1 MSGLLEQLFVMYG
14 QDFDI
19 VFSHDTDPIDLFIA
33 QHTLPERAAL
43 LQEMKA
49 LFNDLLTKEK
59 SVRDIKNMGLEY
71 FPEGNRSP
79 EVWLSRF
86 ISYLEEKIA
95 PR

>member
-1 MSGLLEQLFVMYG
+1 MSSLLEEFFVMYG

-19 VFSHDTDPIDLFIA
+19 FSHDTDPIDLFIA
-33 QHTLPERAAL
+33 QHTEQERAAL

-49 LFNDLLTKEK
+49 LYDDLLIKEK

-79 EVWLSRF
+79 EVWLPRF

-95 PR
+95 SR